1 MEKRLIFAITL
12 SLLVVVVWSM
22 ITPKPYPIDNKG
34 VIAQTSSSVASAP
47 QLLPSLSVADK
58 MPATSLLSLTQ
69 PKREIIFFAGQAAI
83 KEVIF
88 KEYQNYKFPLEY
100 GFLLG
105 PGTMLFRST
114 GITQSTA
121 GFIYN
126 DQNTKISKE
135 FLISNFNYSIELRIK
150 IQNISGAPLK
160 IDYPLLLGVLNFS
173 DKQSQP
179 YQNVTIVTPAKTLHN
194 NGHKDIALDNV
205 QFVGIRDRYF
215 CAIIEPDKN
224 ASCRYSAFIRKEAT
238 SARVGIQPQDLVLMP
253 GQISEQ
259 LFRIY
264 LGPQD
269 LKLIN
274 GIKPEWTAVVNYG
287 TFDFIS
293 QILLQVLELIYRGV
307 HNWGLAIII
316 LSLLVYLLLFPL
328 TLKQMRS
335 MKAMQAL
342 QPHIAELKTKYKDD
356 PKKLNTE
363 TMKLYQ
369 EHKVNPF
376 GGCLPM
382 LLQIPIFFALY
393 QALMRSV
400 FLKGASFLWIRD
412 LSEPDRLLTSPV
424 EINILPILMAIG
436 MFVQQKSSMK
446 TMSTGSAE
454 QQKMMLIFMPL
465 LFGFIFY
472 RMPAGLVLYWFV
484 NSTLTLIYQ
493 VRVSRA
499 Q

>member
-34 VIAQTSSSVASAP
+34 VKAQTPSSVVSTPQSAP
-47 QLLPSLSVADK
+47 TFSVADK
-58 MPATSLLSLTQ
+58 ISTASLLFLTQ
-69 PKREIIFFAGQAAI
+69 PKREIVFLAEQAAI
-83 KEVIF
+83 KEAGF
-88 KEYQNYKFPLEY
+88 KEYQNYKFPLGY

-105 PGTMLFRST
+105 SGNMLFRST

-121 GFIYN
+121 GFIYS

-135 FLISNFNYSIELRIK
+135 FLVSNTNYSIELRVK

-173 DKQSQP
+173 DKQNQP

-194 NGHKDIALDNV
+194 NGQKDIALDNV

-215 CAIIEPDKN
+215 CAIIAPDKN
-224 ASCRYSAFIRKEAT
+224 GCRYSVFIRKEAT
-238 SARVGIQPQDLVLMP
+238 SARIGIQPQDLVLMP
-253 GQISEQ
+253 GQTSEQ

-274 GIKPEWTAVVNYG
+274 SINPDWTAVINYG

-307 HNWGLAIII
+307 HNWGWAIII

-335 MKAMQAL
+335 MKEMQAL
-342 QPHIAELKTKYKDD
+342 QPHIAELRIKYKDD

-436 MFVQQKSSMK
+436 MFVQQKASMK